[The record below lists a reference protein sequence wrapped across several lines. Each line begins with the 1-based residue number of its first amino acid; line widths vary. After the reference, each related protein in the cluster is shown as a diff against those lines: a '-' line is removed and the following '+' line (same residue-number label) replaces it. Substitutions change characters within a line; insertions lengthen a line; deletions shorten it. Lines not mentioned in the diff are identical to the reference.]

1 MARNGLL
8 RWRRRIQGVAFLLV
22 VALLVLLTVA
32 IYNKA
37 LPWQAT
43 DTVYLKAS
51 RIGNE
56 LIVPADVKYDGV
68 LVGRVSAVN
77 SNGQNATLTLQINPQ
92 WIGGSGTAQDK
103 IPANVEARILPKTLF
118 GDKFVQL
125 VQPAQPSNAAL
136 AADAT
141 IQQDHSKVALELQT
155 VFNNLVPTL
164 RALNPAQL
172 SITLTNVSQTLE
184 GRGEELGN
192 NFVLVNNYFRR
203 FNRDLPNLNHDIAAL
218 ATLADNYAQAS
229 PDLLGFLRNFAQTA
243 QTFVEKQTSY
253 ATFLANSQGMAL
265 EATKVF
271 GDNAQRLIDLNRV
284 SRPVTDLY
292 ARNSIVFECMANG
305 LSLYDR
311 FRLEG
316 IFGPASASGDPR
328 VQNPGPPG
336 GVPALHITL
345 IPVGDRGAYTSPPK
359 TAEYTDLPVFHGYR
373 KLCRGLPYG
382 NHPLEPHF
390 DKVPTYPGGPSGNY
404 AAGGISIPSAS
415 SGTSPSGSQGA
426 VTPGTRGAGSSQEQ
440 NQIGQLLGGAGG
452 PTNDLGLE
460 DLLLGPMLRGM
471 QVVPQ

>member
-1 MARNGLL
+1 MARNGLF
-8 RWRRRIQGVAFLLV
+8 RWRRRAQGVGFLLV
-22 VALLVLLTVA
+22 VALLVALTVGV
-32 IYNKA
+32 YNKA
-37 LPWQAT
+37 LPWQAS
-43 DTVYLKAS
+43 DTVYLKAA

-77 SNGQNATLTLQINPQ
+77 SNGRNATLTLQIDPK
-92 WIGGSGTAQDK
+92 WIDDQQ

-141 IQQDHSKVALELQT
+141 IQEDHSKVALELQT
-155 VFNNLVPTL
+155 VFNNLVPLL

-172 SITLTNVSQTLE
+172 SITLSNVADTLQ
-184 GRGEELGN
+184 GRGNELGN
-192 NFVLVNNYFRR
+192 NLVLANQYFQR
-203 FNRDLPNLNHDIAAL
+203 FNRDLPNLNHDISAL

-229 PDLLGFLRNFAQTA
+229 PDLLAFLRNFAQTA
-243 QTFVEKQTSY
+243 QTFVDKQTAY
-253 ATFLANSQGMAL
+253 ASFLVNSQGLAN

-271 GDNAQRLIDLNRV
+271 GENANRLIDLNRI

-292 ARNSIVFECMANG
+292 ARNSIVLECMSNG

-316 IFGPASASGDPR
+316 VFGPASASNDPR

-336 GVPALHITL
+336 GVPGLHITL
-345 IPVGDRGAYTSPPK
+345 IPVGDRGAYTSKPK
-359 TAEYTDLPVFHGYR
+359 KQEYTNLPDFHGYR
-373 KLCRGLPYG
+373 MLCRGLPYG
-382 NHPLEPHF
+382 NHPLQPHF
-390 DKVPTYPGGPSGNY
+390 DRVPTYRGGPSGNY
-404 AAGGISIPSAS
+404 AAGGF
-415 SGTSPSGSQGA
+415 SPSTPSTGAGAGNAAA
-426 VTPGTRGAGSSQEQ
+426 VTPGTRGAGSAQEQ
-440 NQIGQLLGGAGG
+440 NTIGQLLGAAGG
-452 PTNDLGLE
+452 STGDMGLE